1 MLQTAATPYTPANSR
16 HCFVARSWPYD
27 SKPTC
32 LLNTSRKT
40 CPKLKSRPPLQRTVL
55 ATAAA
60 TRLWLDGSKLTCSL
74 NTYRITCPILQ
85 PWHTLLRTVLTTAA
99 ASRSP
104 DCINLTCILHSLY
117 RRRPR
122 RSPPSPRNIGSQ
134 RKAGAGV
141 AGDSVILACS
151 EALLGDDIPQSRAS
165 AGPALPLTAAPP
177 CAPVLPRRCSASRS
191 HLVSC
196 VLPRSPAHL
205 HGPGQGRA
213 LLLPQVLIIDV
224 F

>member
-16 HCFVARSWPYD
+16 HCFVARLWPYG

-99 ASRSP
+99 AARPRPSSKHRFSTQGGSGRCRRLGDSRVFGGTARRRYPAKSRFCWTCAATHRDAALRLCAAAPLLRLTLASSFMRPAQIPGALAWPGPRPSTSSP
-104 DCINLTCILHSLY
+104 PGINY
-117 RRRPR
+117 RR
-122 RSPPSPRNIGSQ
+122 
-134 RKAGAGV
+134 
-141 AGDSVILACS
+141 
-151 EALLGDDIPQSRAS
+151 
-165 AGPALPLTAAPP
+165 
-177 CAPVLPRRCSASRS
+177 VLNT
-191 HLVSC
+191 
-196 VLPRSPAHL
+196 
-205 HGPGQGRA
+205 
-213 LLLPQVLIIDV
+213 
-224 F
+224 